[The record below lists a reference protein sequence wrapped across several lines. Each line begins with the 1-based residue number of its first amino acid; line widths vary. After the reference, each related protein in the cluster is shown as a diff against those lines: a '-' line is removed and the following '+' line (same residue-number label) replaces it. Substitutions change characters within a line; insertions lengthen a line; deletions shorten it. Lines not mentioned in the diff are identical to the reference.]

1 MTAATGGNDLHG
13 DELKDELKKLGLRL
27 RPRRV
32 GSTTGEKPAKAEKPG
47 KIAFDD
53 RGNALFEWD
62 NERLT
67 EDGDTGER
75 LRNAALHHPG
85 LSVMD
90 DDPPVNAPISSNPKG
105 LRVGYN
111 PYESGVLAKK
121 EWKPKRDLREF
132 SKWIE
137 TRKKLNEKPPE
148 ED

>member
-1 MTAATGGNDLHG
+1 M
-13 DELKDELKKLGLRL
+13 KDELKKLGLRL
-27 RPRRV
+27 RPRKV
-32 GSTTGEKPAKAEKPG
+32 GGTSGEQPGKAETPG

-53 RGNALFEWD
+53 RGNALFEWG
-62 NERLT
+62 NERLN
-67 EDGDTGER
+67 EDGDIGER

-90 DDPPVNAPISSNPKG
+90 DDPPANAPIRNNPKG